1 MPAGWNRCGF
11 LSEKP
16 AGDMTLK
23 EARRE
28 VLRMRLRIMTL
39 YQDIERGR
47 PLTDVEKITNLVT
60 ALNETP

>member
-1 MPAGWNRCGF
+1 MPAVWNRCGF

-28 VLRMRLRIMTL
+28 VLRMRLRITIL
-39 YQDIERGR
+39 YQDIDRGR
-47 PLTDVEKITNLVT
+47 PLTPTEKIANLVT
-60 ALNETP
+60 ALNGTP